1 MSPNGIRPA
10 EPGEFTKR
18 AFLNGR
24 VDLTQAEAVMD
35 LIGSRTEKSSKVA
48 VSQLEGRLSD
58 RINKLRH
65 QLVEMLASIEVNLD
79 YPEYDFEE
87 VTADNCIQNI
97 SLVYNELKNLI
108 EGFQYG
114 KILREGMEVAII
126 GKPNAGK
133 SSLLNRLSGKNRA
146 IVTEIP
152 GTTRDILEEYVNIL
166 GMPIKLIDTAGL
178 RATENEVEKIGVSK
192 AIEVMD
198 SSDLILFILDAD
210 SGFEQEDADILE
222 KIEKYH
228 EKTIYVV
235 NKTDK

>member
-1 MSPNGIRPA
+1 
-10 EPGEFTKR
+10 
-18 AFLNGR
+18 
-24 VDLTQAEAVMD
+24 MD

-48 VSQLEGRLSD
+48 VSQLGGRLSD

-133 SSLLNRLSGKNRA
+133 SSLLNRLSGKN
-146 IVTEIP
+146 
-152 GTTRDILEEYVNIL
+152 LS
-166 GMPIKLIDTAGL
+166 LIHIS
-178 RATENEVEKIGVSK
+178 N
-192 AIEVMD
+192 
-198 SSDLILFILDAD
+198 F
-210 SGFEQEDADILE
+210 F
-222 KIEKYH
+222 
-228 EKTIYVV
+228 
-235 NKTDK
+235 